1 MTFTT
6 VTTTTPTISSVTVR
20 HPILRYLNWLDQKLH
35 LLSRRLWWVP
45 LYAIHAAVHTSI
57 RRLIVGRAF
66 PNWSWWY
73 EVSLQFIQWLL
84 RGEYMH
90 VRRAMEVTSWTTRKT
105 LPGISVENVRGPDM
119 KGCWIRPK
127 PTSNTDTSKPI
138 SIFVIHGGGYYFGSP
153 LMHLRSLALLL
164 KGLTKAGR
172 YTQIFCVDYPLSP
185 EVAFP
190 THLDY
195 VTKAYDIFAR
205 QVGGNTIVMGDS
217 AGGALALQIL
227 HHVQQTGGTP
237 PMAAVLISPW
247 VTKRHGGAD
256 YKETDPYD
264 FLCTPLL
271 NGAVERYFNTRAPSQ
286 QQLTNPLVS
295 PCFHKLADYGDV
307 PMLVTYGTAEAL
319 GSDIKEWILRMQGD
333 GAKMEVDVGVNM
345 VHEYQLL
352 EEFFG
357 KEARGGIERIKTWIA
372 RTVQPQLAVSK

>member
-1 MTFTT
+1 MSSVT
-6 VTTTTPTISSVTVR
+6 VAMTTPTISSVAVR
-20 HPILRYLNWLDQKLH
+20 HPVLRLFNWLDQKLH

-45 LYAIHAAVHTSI
+45 LYGIHAAMHTSI

-84 RGEYMH
+84 RGEYTH
-90 VRRAMEVTSWTTRKT
+90 VRRAMEVTSWITRKT
-105 LPGISVENVRGPDM
+105 LPGISVENVRDPDM

-127 PTSNTDTSKPI
+127 RTSNTDTSKPI
-138 SIFVIHGGGYYFGSP
+138 SIFVIHGGGYYFGNP
-153 LMHLRSLALLL
+153 LMHLQSLAHLL
-164 KGLTKAGR
+164 KRLTKAGLHI
-172 YTQIFCVDYPLSP
+172 QIFCVDYPLSP

-195 VTKAYDIFAR
+195 VTKAYDKFAK

-217 AGGALALQIL
+217 AGGALALQLIR
-227 HHVQQTGGTP
+227 HVQQTGGTT

-256 YKETDPYD
+256 YKKTDPYD

-271 NGAVERYFNTRAPSQ
+271 DGAVERYFNTSAPSQ
-286 QQLTNPLVS
+286 QQLSNPLVS

-357 KEARGGIERIKTWIA
+357 KEARGGIERIQAWIS
-372 RTVQPQLAVSK
+372 RTVEAHFAVSK